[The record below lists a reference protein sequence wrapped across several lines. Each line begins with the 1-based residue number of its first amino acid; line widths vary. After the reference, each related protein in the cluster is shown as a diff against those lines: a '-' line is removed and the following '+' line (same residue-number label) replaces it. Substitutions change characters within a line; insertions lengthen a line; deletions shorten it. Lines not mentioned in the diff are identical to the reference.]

1 MAPAQQKLIL
11 FLLIAVMENS
21 SKQILIIGKPATS
34 KTTFLVQ
41 LYSLM
46 RSGNGA
52 LKLEGLPESIKPIE
66 DAYKRLRRGEA
77 TQPTPADNNID
88 LILNLTYGEDAFTL
102 ICPDYGGEQINS
114 LITNRVCKEQWL
126 NLLANSN
133 HWLLFLKLHDLTAMH
148 DVTTKPATEGESH
161 IKEGVKPTTDYEL
174 SEAPEMVELLQM
186 LLFFK
191 ACGIQNPISD
201 IELKVVISRWDE
213 LNTDILIPA
222 DLLKQKLPLL
232 HEFVHNNWEKQK
244 VSVWGLS
251 AQGFDLTSPENKE
264 KYLEEGNEKWAFLI
278 QPDGIESSDIT
289 GLLGSVI

>member
-1 MAPAQQKLIL
+1 
-11 FLLIAVMENS
+11 MENND
-21 SKQILIIGKPATS
+21 KQILIIGKPATS

-66 DAYKRLRRGEA
+66 DDYKRLRRGET

-88 LILNLTYGEDAFTL
+88 LVLKLSRGDDAFTL

-114 LITNRVCKEQWL
+114 LISNRVIKEQWVK
-126 NLLANSN
+126 LLANGN

-148 DVTTKPATEGESH
+148 DVTTKPATEGESQN
-161 IKEGVKPTTDYEL
+161 EENVKSTTDYEL
-174 SEAPEMVELLQM
+174 SEAPETVELLQM

-191 ACGIQNPISD
+191 ACGIQNPITQID
-201 IELKVVISRWDE
+201 LKVVISRWDE
-213 LNTDILIPA
+213 LNTDISIPA
-222 DLLKQKLPLL
+222 DLLQQKLSLL
-232 HEFVHNNWEKQK
+232 YEFVFSNWEEQK

-251 AQGFDLTSPENKE
+251 AQGFDLTPAENKE

-278 QPDGIESSDIT
+278 RPDGKKSHDIT
-289 GLLGSVI
+289 ELLGSVI